1 MENLLKPDY
10 GLLFWTAVNFILL
23 VVLLGKFA
31 WKPMIKALED
41 RENKIAQ
48 DKKDAQDARDAA
60 VKIKADL
67 EARLENIGKEAQEKM
82 RSVEA
87 LAASERDNII
97 KEAKR
102 AASVLADQAKAE
114 IETQK
119 NAAMRDVKK
128 EIADLAVAAA
138 QKIAAVKVDAKA
150 DERLIKNAV
159 KTLDGKEFK
168 A

>member
-1 MENLLKPDY
+1 MNKLLTPDF
-10 GLLFWTAVNFILL
+10 GLMFWTAVNFLLL
-23 VVLLGKFA
+23 VFLLGKFA

-60 VKIKADL
+60 VKIKAEL
-67 EARLENIGKEAQEKM
+67 EARLENIAKEAQEKM

-87 LAASERDNII
+87 LAAAEKDNII

-102 AASVLADQAKAE
+102 TSAVIVDQAKVE
-114 IETQK
+114 IEAQK
-119 NAAMRDVKK
+119 NAALQDVKK
-128 EIADLAVAAA
+128 EIADIAVSAAR
-138 QKIAAVKVDAKA
+138 KIAAVKVDAAA
-150 DERLIKNAV
+150 DEQLIKN
-159 KTLDGKEFK
+159 TLKDIEGK